1 MNISREERIREGMLY
16 FCDDEAWVN
25 RQVAQ
30 MDLLYEYNNTR
41 PTDMAKRREILEKFL
56 GCAGENLYLEPPFH
70 ANWGMNTYFGKNCY
84 ANFNLTLVDD
94 GEIRIGDNVM
104 FAPNVVVSTTG
115 HPIQPNLRRQVAQFS
130 IPVTIGNNVWIGAN
144 TTILP
149 GVTIGDNSV
158 IGAGSVVSRDIPA
171 NVVAVG
177 TPCRV
182 VREIGEHDREYYFR
196 DKMIDPE
203 MLVLLDK

>member
-1 MNISREERIREGMLY
+1 MTREERIKAGMIY
-16 FCDDEAWVN
+16 FCDDEAWVQ

-30 MDLLYEYNNTR
+30 MDLLFEYNNTK

-56 GCAGENLYLEPPFH
+56 GRAGENLYLEPPFH
-70 ANWGMNTYFGKNCY
+70 ANWGMNTYFGDNCY

-94 GEIRIGDNVM
+94 GEIHIGNSVM

-115 HPIQPNLRRQVAQFS
+115 HPIEPSLRKKVAQFS
-130 IPVTIGNNVWIGAN
+130 LPVTIGNNVWIGAN

-177 TPCRV
+177 TPCRP
-182 VREIGEHDREYYFR
+182 VREIGEYDREYYFR
-196 DKMIDPE
+196 GRKIDDE
-203 MLVLLDK
+203 MKALMED

>member
-1 MNISREERIREGMLY
+1 MTREERIQAGMIY
-16 FCDDEAWVN
+16 FCDDEAWVQ

-30 MDLLYEYNNTR
+30 MDLLYEYNNTK
-41 PTDMAKRREILEKFL
+41 PTDMEKRRAILEQFL
-56 GCAGENLYLEPPFH
+56 GRAGENLYLEPPFH
-70 ANWGMNTYFGKNCY
+70 ANWGMNTYFGDNCY

-94 GEIRIGDNVM
+94 GEIRIGDHVM

-115 HPIQPNLRRQVAQFS
+115 HPIEPSLRKKVAQFS
-130 IPVTIGNNVWIGAN
+130 LPVTIGSNVWIGAN

-177 TPCRV
+177 TPCRP
-182 VREIGEHDREYYFR
+182 VREIGEYDREYYFR
-196 DKMIDPE
+196 GRTIDDE
-203 MLVLLDK
+203 MKALMDN